1 MKWDAEEYTKN
12 FAFVHQ
18 YGSNVLELLDMEK
31 GMSVL
36 DLGCGN
42 GALTG
47 QIAETGARA
56 VGLDASRD
64 LLQVARKA
72 FPQLEFIQADATDFH
87 LEEKFDAVFS
97 NAVLHWIEREKQ
109 PRVLQCVKA
118 ALKPKG
124 QFVFEFGGFGN
135 NQLIHA
141 ALERI
146 LAEHGLAY
154 KMPFYFPTIGEY
166 ATLLEQAGFR
176 VTYMT
181 LFDRL
186 TRLNGEN
193 GLADWIHMFVQTPF
207 EGMEGADKEQVI
219 MRAVD
224 LLRKDLLRDGIW
236 YADYVRIRGKAILEG
251 TFL

>member
-1 MKWDAEEYTKN
+1 MNIKWDAEEYTKN
-12 FAFVHQ
+12 FSFVHQ
-18 YGSNVLELLDMEK
+18 YGGNVLELLDMEK

-47 QIAETGARA
+47 RIAEAGARA

-64 LLQVARKA
+64 LLQVARSA
-72 FPQLEFIQADATDFH
+72 FPQLEFIQADAADFH
-87 LEEKFDAVFS
+87 LEEQFDAVFS
-97 NAVLHWIEREKQ
+97 NAVLHWIERERQ

-141 ALERI
+141 AMERVF
-146 LAEHGLAY
+146 AEHGLEY
-154 KMPFYFPTIGEY
+154 KTPFYFPTIGEY
-166 ATLLEQAGFR
+166 ATLLEQAGFL
-176 VTYMT
+176 VTDMI

-193 GLADWIHMFVQTPF
+193 GLADWIRMFIQIPF
-207 EGMEGADKEQVI
+207 EGIAGTDKEEVI
-219 MRAVD
+219 ARAVD
-224 LLRKDLLRDGIW
+224 LLRKDLLRDGVW
-236 YADYVRIRGKAILEG
+236 YADYVRIRGKAYV
-251 TFL
+251 